1 VRDTGRWSASRKR
14 VGMMS
19 GAKEDN
25 VEAEEAALFELER
38 ELEKRRAALV
48 TLRASQSSKKDGF
61 LANITRR
68 QLLDTTALLELLKWN
83 TPTIYNG
90 WEQITSNPM
99 YGRECFNLEPIQDH
113 SPEMGPMIGY
123 AVTVRIRPGVVP
135 GTEPAPS
142 HAGMWDFMG
151 SLPADLPKIIVVED
165 LTKPVIYGSMWG
177 EVNATYYKAA
187 GAVGCITDGGVR
199 DLLEM
204 KNVGFHAMSRGVTIS
219 HAFGVAPVEWDVP
232 ISVFGVTVRPGQL
245 IHADQHGFLVI
256 PEEDEPKLEEAT
268 SFMDSLERQQVL
280 VPGRRAMATGVHP
293 SITAARMQQVRAI
306 QIKTKHDKYGTY
318 QERFGGKK

>member
-1 VRDTGRWSASRKR
+1 MGEFTYIQPWTGSASRK
-14 VGMMS
+14 GPPTMN
-19 GAKEDN
+19 GLKEDN
-25 VEAEEAALFELER
+25 VEAEEAALAELER
-38 ELEKRRAALV
+38 ELETRRAALV
-48 TLRASQSSKKDGF
+48 KLRAGRSTNKDGF
-61 LANITRR
+61 LANVSSR

-90 WEQITSNPM
+90 WEQITRNPM

-135 GTEPAPS
+135 GTEPTPS

-151 SLPADLPKIIVVED
+151 SLPADLPKIIVVEA
-165 LTKPVIYGSMWG
+165 LPKPVIYGSMWG
-177 EVNATYYKAA
+177 EVNATNYKAA

-219 HAFGVAPVEWDVP
+219 HAFGV
-232 ISVFGVTVRPGQL
+232 TLRPGQL
-245 IHADQHGFLVI
+245 IHAAQHGFLVV

-318 QERFGGKK
+318 QERFGGNK

>member
-1 VRDTGRWSASRKR
+1 
-14 VGMMS
+14 MMS
-19 GAKEDN
+19 GAKEEN
-25 VEAEEAALFELER
+25 VEAEEAALIELER

-61 LANITRR
+61 LENVTQR

-90 WEQITSNPM
+90 WEQMTSNPM

-135 GTEPAPS
+135 GTEQAAS

-151 SLPADLPKIIVVED
+151 SLPTDLPKIIVVED

-199 DLLEM
+199 DLQEM

-256 PEEDEPKLEEAT
+256 PEEDEAKLEEAT

-318 QERFGGKK
+318 QERFGDKK